1 MIIKHILRS
10 QPDLDFHHDL
20 SCSDHNSMQSMA
32 WVWRSEKPHPVCQSA
47 RGVAFRR
54 KEGFMGHFSVILCMN
69 GRVVRG
75 QKDPISVQRWTQPGA
90 EMCHEVAGDAQGD
103 PMVAVVM
110 ERRIRYDVEGYL
122 MLLAGH
128 LEMTVGTGKNPR

>member
-1 MIIKHILRS
+1 MHEWEGSEGREKTRS
-10 QPDLDFHHDL
+10 V
-20 SCSDHNSMQSMA
+20 CRGG
-32 WVWRSEKPHPVCQSA
+32 RSLE
-47 RGVAFRR
+47 
-54 KEGFMGHFSVILCMN
+54 
-69 GRVVRG
+69 
-75 QKDPISVQRWTQPGA
+75 QRCATRWQ
-90 EMCHEVAGDAQGD
+90 EMPKGN